1 MDTQELNREETVKPQ
16 EVAEAAEEVKEESA
30 APQEKESMDDYK
42 DELER
47 SFRKVEEGDILTG
60 TVVDVTEE
68 AIYVDLKY
76 YAQGII
82 PLTEITEDPTFVAKE
97 AYHAGDSVQ
106 GTVVKTDDGQGNI
119 VLSMKQAF
127 QMLSWEKLKAE
138 KEEEAV
144 LNVHVSQA
152 VNGGV
157 IAFAEGIRGFIP
169 ASQLSLTY
177 VEDLNT
183 FVGKDLE
190 VNVITVDQE
199 KNKLVL
205 SAKKVEQKKREE
217 ELNARKARLVPGTI
231 FEGKVESIMP
241 YGAFIDLGNGLSGLL
256 HISRISQKRLNNPS
270 EVLKE
275 GQQVK
280 VKLLNV
286 KDGKLS
292 LSMKEFEE
300 VTNVEADAEETF
312 EYHDE
317 GEATTSLAGF
327 FKDIKL

>member
-1 MDTQELNREETVKPQ
+1 MST
-16 EVAEAAEEVKEESA
+16 EEVKQEEVKA
-30 APQEKESMDDYK
+30 ESMDDYK
-42 DELER
+42 EDLER
-47 SFRKVEEGDILTG
+47 SFRRVEVGDIITG
-60 TVVDVTEE
+60 TVIDVTEE

-82 PLTEITEDPTFVAKE
+82 PLTEITEDPTFVADE
-97 AYHAGDSVQ
+97 HYHAGDEVQ
-106 GTVVKTDDGQGNI
+106 GTVVKADDGQGNI

-127 QMLSWEKLKAE
+127 QMLSWEKLKECKEAE
-138 KEEEAV
+138 TV
-144 LNVHVSQA
+144 LNVHVSSA

-157 IAFAEGIRGFIP
+157 IAFAEGLRGFIP

-183 FVGKDLE
+183 FVGKDLD

-205 SAKKVEQKKREE
+205 SAKKVEQKRKEE
-217 ELNARKARLVPGTI
+217 ELNSRKARLVPGTI
-231 FEGKVESIMP
+231 FEGRVESIMP

-275 GQQVK
+275 GQEVK

-317 GEATTSLAGF
+317 GEATTSLASLF
-327 FKDIKL
+327 ANIKL

>member
-1 MDTQELNREETVKPQ
+1 MST
-16 EVAEAAEEVKEESA
+16 EEVKQEEVKA
-30 APQEKESMDDYK
+30 ESMDDYK
-42 DELER
+42 DDLEK
-47 SFRKVEEGDILTG
+47 SFRRVEVGDIITG
-60 TVVDVTEE
+60 TVIDVTEE

-76 YAQGII
+76 YAQGVI
-82 PLTEITEDPTFVAKE
+82 PLTEITEDPTFVADE
-97 AYHAGDSVQ
+97 HYHAGDEVQ

-127 QMLSWEKLKAE
+127 QMLSWEKLKACKDNE
-138 KEEEAV
+138 TV
-144 LNVHVSQA
+144 LHVHVSSA

-157 IAFAEGIRGFIP
+157 IAFAEGLRGFIP

-183 FVGKDLE
+183 FVGKDLD
-190 VNVITVDQE
+190 VNVITIDQE

-205 SAKKVEQKKREE
+205 SAKKVEQKRKEE
-217 ELNARKARLVPGTI
+217 ELNSRKARLVPGTI
-231 FEGKVESIMP
+231 FEGRVESIMP

-275 GQQVK
+275 GQEVK

-317 GEATTSLAGF
+317 GEATTSLASLF
-327 FKDIKL
+327 ANIKL

>member
-1 MDTQELNREETVKPQ
+1 MKP
-16 EVAEAAEEVKEESA
+16 EVTA
-30 APQEKESMDDYK
+30 ESMDDYK
-42 DELER
+42 EDLER
-47 SFRKVEEGDILTG
+47 SFRKVEVGDIITG
-60 TVVDVTEE
+60 TVIDVTEE
-68 AIYVDLKY
+68 AIFVDLKF

-82 PLTEITEDPTFVAKE
+82 PLTEITEDPTFIAE
-97 AYHAGDSVQ
+97 EHYHAGDEVQ

-127 QMLSWEKLKAE
+127 QMLSWEKLKECKDAE
-138 KEEEAV
+138 TV
-144 LNVHVSQA
+144 LNVHVSSA

-169 ASQLSLTY
+169 ASQLALTY

-190 VNVITVDQE
+190 VVVITVDQE

-205 SAKKVEQKKREE
+205 SAKKVEQKKKEE
-217 ELNARKARLVPGTI
+217 ELNSRKARLVPGTI
-231 FEGKVESIMP
+231 FEGRVESIMP

-300 VTNVEADAEETF
+300 VTNVEADSEETF

-317 GEATTSLAGF
+317 GEATTSLASLF
-327 FKDIKL
+327 ANIKL

>member
-1 MDTQELNREETVKPQ
+1 MDTQDL
-16 EVAEAAEEVKEESA
+16 
-30 APQEKESMDDYK
+30 KESMDDYK
-42 DELER
+42 EDLER
-47 SFRKVEEGDILTG
+47 SFRKVDVGDIVTG
-60 TVVDVTEE
+60 TVIDVTEE
-68 AIYVDLKY
+68 AIFADLKY

-82 PLTEITEDPTFVAKE
+82 PLSEITDDPTFIAE
-97 AYHAGDSVQ
+97 EHYHAGDEIK

-138 KEEEAV
+138 KDEETV
-144 LNVHVSQA
+144 LKVHVSSA

-190 VNVITVDQE
+190 VVVVTVDQE

-205 SAKKVEQKKREE
+205 SAKKVELRKKEE

-275 GQQVK
+275 GQEVK

-300 VTNVEADAEETF
+300 VTNVEADAEESF

-317 GEATTSLAGF
+317 GEATTSLASF

>member
-1 MDTQELNREETVKPQ
+1 MDSQEMKQPEA
-16 EVAEAAEEVKEESA
+16 VA
-30 APQEKESMDDYK
+30 ESMDDYK
-42 DELER
+42 DDLEK
-47 SFRKVEEGDILTG
+47 SFRKVDRGDIVSG

-76 YAQGII
+76 FAQGII
-82 PLTEITEDPTFVAKE
+82 PLTEITDDPTFVAKE
-97 AYHAGDSVQ
+97 RYHAGDEVQ
-106 GTVVKTDDGQGNI
+106 GTVIKTDDGQGNI
-119 VLSMKQAF
+119 VLSMKEAF
-127 QMLSWEKLKAE
+127 QTLSWEKLKE
-138 KEEEAV
+138 CKEQETV
-144 LNVHVSQA
+144 LPVRVSTV

-157 IAFAEGIRGFIP
+157 IAYAEGIRGFIP
-169 ASQLSLTY
+169 ASQLALTY

-190 VNVITVDQE
+190 VVVITIDPE
-199 KNKLVL
+199 KKKLVL
-205 SAKKVEQKKREE
+205 SAKKVEQQKKEE
-217 ELNARKARLVPGTI
+217 ELNSRKARLVPGTI
-231 FEGKVESIMP
+231 FEGRVESIMP

-280 VKLLNV
+280 VKLLQV

-300 VTNVEADAEETF
+300 VTNVEADADPEETF

-317 GEATTSLAGF
+317 GDATTSLASL

>member
-1 MDTQELNREETVKPQ
+1 METEELKQT
-16 EVAEAAEEVKEESA
+16 
-30 APQEKESMDDYK
+30 ESMDDYK
-42 DELER
+42 EDLER
-47 SFRKVEEGDILTG
+47 SFRRVETGDIISG
-60 TVVDVTEE
+60 TVIDVTEE

-82 PLTEITEDPTFVAKE
+82 PLNEITDDPTFIAE
-97 AYHAGDSVQ
+97 EHYHAGDTVQ

-127 QMLSWEKLKAE
+127 QMLSWEKLKTC
-138 KEEEAV
+138 KDEETE
-144 LNVHVSQA
+144 LRVHVSAA

-157 IAFAEGIRGFIP
+157 IAYAEGLRGFIP
-169 ASQLSLTY
+169 ASQLSLKY

-183 FVGKDLE
+183 FVGKDLD

-205 SAKKVEQKKREE
+205 SARKVAQKRKED
-217 ELNARKARLVPGTI
+217 ELNSRKARLVPGTI
-231 FEGKVESIMP
+231 FEGRVESIMP
-241 YGAFIDLGNGLSGLL
+241 YGAFIDLGDGLSGLL

-300 VTNVEADAEETF
+300 VTNVEADSEETF

-317 GEATTSLAGF
+317 GEATTSLADL
-327 FKDIKL
+327 FKGIKL

>member
-1 MDTQELNREETVKPQ
+1 MDTQEVKQP
-16 EVAEAAEEVKEESA
+16 EAAEEAVTEETVQEETKK
-30 APQEKESMDDYK
+30 APAESMDDYK
-42 DELER
+42 EDLER
-47 SFRKVEEGDILTG
+47 SFRKVDVGDIVTG
-60 TVVDVTEE
+60 TVIDVTEE
-68 AIYVDLKY
+68 AIYADLKY

-82 PLTEITEDPTFVAKE
+82 PLTEITDDPTFVAE
-97 AYHAGDSVQ
+97 EHYHAGDEVK

-127 QMLSWEKLKAE
+127 QLLSWEKLKTE
-138 KEEEAV
+138 KDEETV
-144 LNVHVSQA
+144 LKVHVSSA

-190 VNVITVDQE
+190 VVVVTVDQE

-205 SAKKVEQKKREE
+205 SAKKVEQKKKEE

-256 HISRISQKRLNNPS
+256 HISRISQKRLNNPG

-275 GQQVK
+275 GQDVK

-317 GEATTSLAGF
+317 GEATTSLASF
-327 FKDIKL
+327 FKDIKLN

>member
-1 MDTQELNREETVKPQ
+1 MSEELKEELKEEAVTEAKP
-16 EVAEAAEEVKEESA
+16 EPAAEAKTEPA
-30 APQEKESMDDYK
+30 ESMDDYK
-42 DELER
+42 DELEK
-47 SFRKVEEGDILTG
+47 SFRRVEVGDIIKG
-60 TVVDVTEE
+60 SVIDVTEE
-68 AIYVDLKY
+68 AIFVDLKY

-82 PLTEITEDPTFVAKE
+82 PLTEITDDPTFVAE
-97 AYHAGDSVQ
+97 EHYHAGDEVEGS
-106 GTVVKTDDGQGNI
+106 VVKTDDGQGNI

-127 QMLSWEKLKAE
+127 QMLSWEKLKAAKDEE
-138 KEEEAV
+138 KE
-144 LNVHVSQA
+144 LHVHVSAA

-157 IAFAEGIRGFIP
+157 IAYAEGLRGFIP

-177 VEDLNT
+177 VEDLST
-183 FVGKDLE
+183 FVGKDLD
-190 VNVITVDQE
+190 VNVITIDQE

-205 SAKKVEQKKREE
+205 SAKKVEQKRKEE
-217 ELNARKARLVPGTI
+217 ELNSRKARLVPGTV
-231 FEGKVESIMP
+231 FEGRVESIMP
-241 YGAFIDLGNGLSGLL
+241 YGAFIDLGDGLSGLL
-256 HISRISQKRLNNPS
+256 HISRISQRRLANPS

-317 GEATTSLAGF
+317 GEATTSLASLF
-327 FKDIKL
+327 ANIKL

>member
-1 MDTQELNREETVKPQ
+1 MSTEEMKP
-16 EVAEAAEEVKEESA
+16 EVTA
-30 APQEKESMDDYK
+30 ESMDDYK
-42 DELER
+42 EDLER
-47 SFRKVEEGDILTG
+47 SFRKVEVGDIITG
-60 TVVDVTEE
+60 TVIDVTEE
-68 AIYVDLKY
+68 AIFVDLKF

-82 PLTEITEDPTFVAKE
+82 PLTEITEDPTFIAE
-97 AYHAGDSVQ
+97 EHYHAGDEVQ

-127 QMLSWEKLKAE
+127 QMLSWEKLKECKDAE
-138 KEEEAV
+138 TV
-144 LNVHVSQA
+144 LNVHVSSA

-169 ASQLSLTY
+169 ASQLALTY

-190 VNVITVDQE
+190 VVVITVDQE

-205 SAKKVEQKKREE
+205 SAKKVEQKKKEE
-217 ELNARKARLVPGTI
+217 ELNSRKARLVPGTI
-231 FEGKVESIMP
+231 FEGRVESIMP

-300 VTNVEADAEETF
+300 VTNVEADSEETF

-317 GEATTSLAGF
+317 GEATTSLASLF
-327 FKDIKL
+327 ANIKL